1 MVKVSI
7 LSLAHNHEKYIRS
20 ALDGFVMQKTN
31 FPFEVLIYDDA
42 STDTTADIIQEYA
55 DKYPDIV
62 KPLFERENQ
71 FSRGENV
78 SKKYNWPRVQGE
90 YVALCEGDDYWTDE
104 NKLQKQVDFLDTH
117 PDCSLCFHPV
127 RIVDQSNPAEE
138 EIYPDQKLLQR
149 AGELNF
155 ASLLKRNFIQTN
167 SVVYRWRFHRES
179 YNLMPEHILPGDW
192 FLHLLHAQV
201 GKIGFLPEVM
211 AVYRRNAGGVWTG
224 ANKQPQWFC
233 RCGVPHI
240 KFFEEMEKSFH
251 VSKIYEKEYFSAAT
265 GYAAYY
271 LRNEAL
277 QKQLPEIRKPSKRK
291 ELNLPKLFI
300 LKFLKKVAWG
310 SRKQKYK
317 AKYNALKLY
326 ISWLDNLSGK

>member
-7 LSLAHNHEKYIRS
+7 LSLAHNHEKYIRN
-20 ALDGFVMQKTN
+20 ALDGFVIQKTN

-62 KPLFERENQ
+62 KPLFEKENQ

-90 YVALCEGDDYWTDE
+90 YVAFCEGDDYWTDE
-104 NKLQKQVDFLDTH
+104 NKLQKQVDFLDSH

-127 RIVDQSNPAEE
+127 RIVDQSNPAGE

-167 SVVYRWRFHRES
+167 SVVYRWRFHKES

-240 KFFEEMEKSFH
+240 KFFEEMEKSFKI
-251 VSKIYEKEYFSAAT
+251 SKAYEREYFSYAT
-265 GYAAYY
+265 CYAAQY
-271 LRNEAL
+271 LND
-277 QKQLPEIRKPSKRK
+277 KEIRQCFANIKGPAKYKLLNSFALAVLKIMRK
-291 ELNLPKLFI
+291 ITLNDI
-300 LKFLKKVAWG
+300 
-310 SRKQKYK
+310 SRKYK
-317 AKYNALKLY
+317 ARYDALKLY
-326 ISWLDNLSGK
+326 LSWKK

>member
-1 MVKVSI
+1 M
-7 LSLAHNHEKYIRS
+7 LFRS
-20 ALDGFVMQKTN
+20 
-31 FPFEVLIYDDA
+31 EVLIYDDA

-62 KPLFERENQ
+62 KPLFEKENQ

-104 NKLQKQVDFLDTH
+104 NKLQKQVDFLDSH

-127 RIVDQSNPAEE
+127 RIVDQSNPARE

-167 SVVYRWRFHRES
+167 SVVYRWRFHKES

-211 AVYRRNAGGVWTG
+211 VNGNVCCAEISPKTTKVYD
-224 ANKQPQWFC
+224 
-233 RCGVPHI
+233 
-240 KFFEEMEKSFH
+240 
-251 VSKIYEKEYFSAAT
+251 
-265 GYAAYY
+265 
-271 LRNEAL
+271 
-277 QKQLPEIRKPSKRK
+277 
-291 ELNLPKLFI
+291 NLAEDAMGNWCEVC
-300 LKFLKKVAWG
+300 FLKTQSCTVYQTNNRCSHLHSHRVDVAD
-310 SRKQKYK
+310 
-317 AKYNALKLY
+317 LLCMH
-326 ISWLDNLSGK
+326 LTH